1 MQPNGAAPPFH
12 ARQVAGQA
20 IKAVLVIPLL
30 VLLALL
36 SGCALL
42 DRGADLTSRAFA
54 EMSGRDTTPVGDPL
68 YLQLQLALLSDTAV
82 TQILQKTETPLEAVD
97 DLNRRAALL
106 GIRLDYAAAM
116 WNAASGPSPYANAID
131 MLLTLTVGRRQL
143 ERSPL
148 AHALGESLRPTLAV
162 LRSAQ
167 GDVERLVRNFLTP
180 AEFSALDQAIQEAEE
195 SHVLGQR
202 PGIVDLQHLLAS
214 SRVAKSG
221 GGGAFTNLFGILGLN
236 PFAGLDPATRE
247 IAESRQFGE
256 RLLFTVQRMP
266 VLLRLNAELLATQ
279 VAADLDLDRAQASLD
294 RATTAMQR
302 VAQTTAQLPD
312 RLSAERAQ
320 LVADMRAEA
329 ERLGTL
335 AHDYRGL
342 FDAATTTAGTANQA
356 LLTFAGMMQRLES
369 EKSEPSVPSRPFD
382 VTEYA
387 ETAHRIGEASVHL
400 SELLSNVH
408 ETLDAPGLT
417 RLTPEVEALLVGAEE
432 RVQRWLYT
440 AFALACGLIVCV
452 GIAVILTV
460 WVLRSLRGQPALR
473 TDSA

>member
-1 MQPNGAAPPFH
+1 M
-12 ARQVAGQA
+12 
-20 IKAVLVIPLL
+20 IPLL

-42 DRGADLTSRAFA
+42 DRAADLSSRAFA
-54 EMSGRDTTPVGDPL
+54 EMTGRDTTPVVDPL
-68 YLQLQLALLSDTAV
+68 YLQLQLALLSDKVV
-82 TQILQKTETPLEAVD
+82 TQILQKTETPLDAVD
-97 DLNRRAALL
+97 DPKRRAALL
-106 GIRLDYAAAM
+106 EIRLNYAAAM

-167 GDVERLVRNFLTP
+167 GDVESLVRSFLTP
-180 AEFSALDQAIQEAEE
+180 AEFSALDQTIQKAEE
-195 SHVLGQR
+195 AHVLGER
-202 PGIVDLQHLLAS
+202 LGIVDLQHLLAS
-214 SRVAKSG
+214 SRGAKSG
-221 GGGAFTNLFGILGLN
+221 GGGAFTNLVGILGLN

-256 RLLFTVQRMP
+256 RVLFNVQRMP

-279 VAADLDLDRAQASLD
+279 VAADLDLDRAQTGLD
-294 RATTAMQR
+294 RATTAMQQ

-320 LVADMRAEA
+320 LVADVRTEA

-342 FDAATTTAGTANQA
+342 FDAATTTAGTTNQA
-356 LLTFAGMMQRLES
+356 LQTFAGVMQRFES
-369 EKSEPSVPSRPFD
+369 EEGQSSVPSRPFD

-387 ETAHRIGEASVHL
+387 ETAQRIGEAAVHL
-400 SELLSNVH
+400 SELLSDVH

-432 RVQRWLYT
+432 RARRWLYT
-440 AFALACGLIVCV
+440 AFALACGLIVCAAV
-452 GIAVILTV
+452 AVILTV
-460 WVLRSLRGQPALR
+460 WVLRSLRGQPASR
-473 TDSA
+473 TEGL